1 MCKYPI
7 SNSQYSISFRHR
19 WILHTAYWIMDT
31 GYWIIAH
38 LHISISPARARDET
52 RIAFVCFFI
61 LYSFRLPP
69 QDAFRPHVHGRTH
82 GVPETLHAIPTQNR
96 SLMRNGPR
104 SRTPLRH
111 ASLNSEVFAS
121 RTSPVLALIASILYF
136 PSEILFLQT
145 IVSSSAQTYVTNRSS
160 ATKSGCVLESRT

>member
-1 MCKYPI
+1 MA
-7 SNSQYSISFRHR
+7 RHLVLLEFPSAR
-19 WILHTAYWIMDT
+19 RVMDT

-104 SRTPLRH
+104 S
-111 ASLNSEVFAS
+111 
-121 RTSPVLALIASILYF
+121 PVLALIASIPYF